1 MRFRKRLLFLVVLA
15 IASFVVYKVYRDP
28 VMEFVQ
34 KVAIELR
41 AQPVL
46 GSMALSIMVMATS
59 VPPLLGF
66 TFASSLC
73 GFVYGFP
80 GGIAPAVVGAFLGSM
95 VCFGLI
101 RHFNFARFIRLSP
114 DKQLKYQAI
123 QEAIQESGFGMI
135 VLIRITP
142 IPWEVTNTV
151 LSMLPSISTKKYALS
166 AFLASWKV
174 ALEVW
179 FGSQLASLSDPDLP
193 PSAHRVTLIT
203 LGVGFLI
210 ILALAVYLH
219 RVTMRKIRDM
229 QENEQLNKDNA
240 PPQVMVVPSAD
251 EEETRWLLQ

>member
-1 MRFRKRLLFLVVLA
+1 MRFRKRLLLLVVLV
-15 IASFVVYKVYRDP
+15 IAGVAVYKVYRDP

-41 AQPVL
+41 ARPLL
-46 GSMALSIMVMATS
+46 GSVILSILVMATS
-59 VPPLLGF
+59 IPPLLGF

-80 GGIAPAVVGAFLGSM
+80 GGVIPAVIGAFLGAM
-95 VCFGLI
+95 LCFALI
-101 RHFNFARFIRLSP
+101 RQFNFARFIRLSP

-151 LSMLPSISTKKYALS
+151 LSMLPNLSAKQYTFS
-166 AFLASWKV
+166 AFLASFKV

-203 LGVGFLI
+203 LGVGVLI
-210 ILALAVYLH
+210 ILFLAFYLH
-219 RVTMRKIRDM
+219 RVTMRKIREL
-229 QENEQLNKDNA
+229 QENPKDDI
-240 PPQVMVVPSAD
+240 PPQVMVIHTAD

>member
-1 MRFRKRLLFLVVLA
+1 MRFRKRLIAVVLLI
-15 IASFVVYKVYRDP
+15 IALGAVYQWYREP
-28 VMEFVQ
+28 LMEFVQ
-34 KVAIELR
+34 SVAIKLR
-41 AQPVL
+41 ASPWGMFVL
-46 GSMALSIMVMATS
+46 AACVMATS
-59 VPPLLGF
+59 IPPLLGF
-66 TFASSLC
+66 TFASTLC

-80 GGIAPAVVGAFLGSM
+80 AGIAPAVIGAWLGSM

-123 QEAIQESGFGMI
+123 QEAIQEGGFGML

-151 LSMLPSISTKKYALS
+151 LSMLPTLSTRKYMLS
-166 AFLASWKV
+166 SFLASWKV

-203 LGVGFLI
+203 LAIGFLI
-210 ILALAVYLH
+210 LVALAVWLH
-219 RVTMRKIRDM
+219 RVTMQKVRAM
-229 QENEQLNKDNA
+229 QAKDDTPQL
-240 PPQVMVVPSAD
+240 
-251 EEETRWLLQ
+251 

>member
-1 MRFRKRLLFLVVLA
+1 MRFRKRLLLLVVLA
-15 IASFVVYKVYRDP
+15 IAAIAVYKVYRDP
-28 VMEFVQ
+28 LMEFIQ

-41 AQPVL
+41 AKPVI
-46 GSMALSIMVMATS
+46 GSFILSILVMATS

-80 GGIAPAVVGAFLGSM
+80 GGIIPAVIGAFLGSM

-123 QEAIQESGFGMI
+123 QESIQESGFGMI

-151 LSMLPSISTKKYALS
+151 LSMLPSLSAKQYTLS

-203 LGVGFLI
+203 LGVGVLI
-210 ILALAVYLH
+210 ILALVVYLH
-219 RVTMRKIRDM
+219 RVTTRKIQQM
-229 QENEQLNKDNA
+229 QENSKDDA
-240 PPQVMVVPSAD
+240 PPQVMIIHSSD